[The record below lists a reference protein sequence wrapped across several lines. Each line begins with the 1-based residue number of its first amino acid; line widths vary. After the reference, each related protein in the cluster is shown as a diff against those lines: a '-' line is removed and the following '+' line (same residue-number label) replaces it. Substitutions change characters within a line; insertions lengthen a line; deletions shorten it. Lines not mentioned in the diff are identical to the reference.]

1 MLKIAKGFIRIQK
14 KYSDAIKTY
23 IYVFK
28 NNKSHIY
35 IWICMCET
43 KIWRFLRNE
52 VLEYLFFYA
61 KEQIEAEI
69 SITSNIKISFIATDF
84 Y

>member
-1 MLKIAKGFIRIQK
+1 
-14 KYSDAIKTY
+14 
-23 IYVFK
+23 
-28 NNKSHIY
+28 
-35 IWICMCET
+35 MCET